1 MKSPQ
6 ASMRAAE
13 ITVADG
19 NEMQR
24 PGMAGPPNGVGG
36 ENPADE
42 ASRTG
47 STKETTGSQLD
58 TASNGFFL
66 GRTEADALELVENM
80 AKSDSVYSG
89 EHDRSN

>member
-19 NEMQR
+19 NEIQR

-36 ENPADE
+36 DNPANE

-47 STKETTGSQLD
+47 STEETTG
-58 TASNGFFL
+58 
-66 GRTEADALELVENM
+66 
-80 AKSDSVYSG
+80 
-89 EHDRSN
+89 